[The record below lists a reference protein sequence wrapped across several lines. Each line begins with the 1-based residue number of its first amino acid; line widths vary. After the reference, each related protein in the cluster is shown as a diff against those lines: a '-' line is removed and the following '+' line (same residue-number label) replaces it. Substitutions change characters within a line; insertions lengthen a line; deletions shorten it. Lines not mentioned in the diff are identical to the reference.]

1 MTTDSRKGEQASLVL
16 VHAAWADGSS
26 WSRVITALRAKGVQC
41 HAAQLSLTSVE
52 DDVAAVERTI
62 ERVAAGPVAL
72 VGHAYSS
79 AVISSV
85 RSDQVT
91 GLVHVTGLTPA
102 EKETVADV
110 FHRAAPDPRA
120 PALEPDAHGY
130 VWLPDTAFAEV
141 FAQDASPEDQAVLAA
156 VQRPIAAVCI
166 GTPLG
171 RPLWADLPSWYVVAE
186 KDRMISPGTQ
196 RFLAERMN
204 ARVRSLPSGHVPMV
218 TAAASLAAL
227 LHEAACEL
235 R

>member
-1 MTTDSRKGEQASLVL
+1 MTADPRKGEPASLVL
-16 VHAAWADGSS
+16 VHAAWVDGSS
-26 WSRVITALRAKGVQC
+26 WSRVITALGAKGVQC
-41 HAAQLSLTSVE
+41 RAAQLSLTSVE

-62 ERVAAGPVAL
+62 ERVSGPVAL

-102 EKETVADV
+102 EEETVADV
-110 FHRAAPDPRA
+110 FYRAAPDPRA

-130 VWLPDTAFAEV
+130 VWLPETAFAEV
-141 FAQDASPEDQAVLAA
+141 FAQDASPEDQTILAA
-156 VQRPIAAVCI
+156 AQRPIAAVCI
-166 GTPLG
+166 GTPLA

-186 KDRMISPGTQ
+186 EDRMISPGTQ

-204 ARVRSLPSGHVPMV
+204 AHVRSLPSGHVPMV
-218 TAAASLAAL
+218 TAAASLATL

-235 R
+235 H